1 MLLGRFSI
9 RAACTQHA
17 RRSAGRQ
24 LGQPLAAAAPLRVLR
39 RCSRA
44 GYATTLDTEEQKH
57 YYCLGVNVGKQLD
70 NGTLDDLT
78 PSEVDA
84 ICAGLADVLN
94 EAEMRSVLAA
104 VCTAM

>member
-9 RAACTQHA
+9 SAACTQHA
-17 RRSAGRQ
+17 RRSAGRH
-24 LGQPLAAAAPLRVLR
+24 LGRPQAAPAALRML

-44 GYATTLDTEEQKH
+44 GYATTLDTEEEKH

-94 EAEMRSVLAA
+94 EAEMRSVLARR
-104 VCTAM
+104 CSQ